1 MTIIKDVVN
10 LWKAE
15 DLLSQAWNRSYEMM
29 ELSREI
35 FNQAVI
41 YLRNGENI
49 ETLIALKKRDREIN
63 AFQQEVR
70 RKVLTHYSV
79 EQKTSNMVNGL
90 ILINMVVDIER
101 IGDYSKNILDLAIN
115 FPEKII
121 SEEISEDL
129 HLIENEVKLR
139 FDKTLEAI
147 HTQDSDLA
155 QSLMQGYKENITQ
168 KSDQIV
174 NNIINGK
181 LEYSS
186 TPKTASISL
195 YARYLKR
202 IGAHLKNITTTIVN
216 PFEYIGYKPP
226 HN

>member
-181 LEYSS
+181 LKYSS

-202 IGAHLKNITTTIVN
+202 IGAHLKNITTTVVN
-216 PFEYIGYKPP
+216 PFDSIGYKK
-226 HN
+226 

>member
-101 IGDYSKNILDLAIN
+101 IGDYSKNILDLNGWTEIIIETKFGNMIVKQIAGLVARRILCYAKEGKKMLAGDRLGFIRFGSRTDIILPHKIN
-115 FPEKII
+115 LNVE
-121 SEEISEDL
+121 
-129 HLIENEVKLR
+129 
-139 FDKTLEAI
+139 FD
-147 HTQDSDLA
+147 
-155 QSLMQGYKENITQ
+155 Q
-168 KSDQIV
+168 KV
-174 NNIINGK
+174 
-181 LEYSS
+181 Y
-186 TPKTASISL
+186 
-195 YARYLKR
+195 
-202 IGAHLKNITTTIVN
+202 GAETILGTY
-216 PFEYIGYKPP
+216 ES
-226 HN
+226 

>member
-49 ETLIALKKRDREIN
+49 ETLKALKKRDREIN

-129 HLIENEVKLR
+129 HLIEHEVKLR

-181 LEYSS
+181 LEYGS

-202 IGAHLKNITTTIVN
+202 IGAHLKNITTTVVN
-216 PFEYIGYKPP
+216 PFDSIGYKK
-226 HN
+226 

>member
-35 FNQAVI
+35 FSQAI
-41 YLRNGENI
+41 KYLRNGENI
-49 ETLIALKKRDREIN
+49 ETLKALKKRDREIN

-79 EQKTSNMVNGL
+79 EQKTSDMANGL

-115 FPEKII
+115 YSDKII

-129 HLIENEVKLR
+129 ALIENEVKLR

-155 QSLMQGYKENITQ
+155 NSLMKGYKENMAQ
-168 KSDQIV
+168 KSDEIV
-174 NNIINGK
+174 NAIISGK
-181 LEYSS
+181 LEFGSIS
-186 TPKTASISL
+186 KSASISL

-216 PFEYIGYKPP
+216 PFDSIGYKK
-226 HN
+226 

>member
-202 IGAHLKNITTTIVN
+202 IGAHLKNITTTVVK
-216 PFEYIGYKPP
+216 PFDSIGYKK
-226 HN
+226 

>member
-49 ETLIALKKRDREIN
+49 ETLKALKKRDREIN

-129 HLIENEVKLR
+129 HLIENE
-139 FDKTLEAI
+139 
-147 HTQDSDLA
+147 
-155 QSLMQGYKENITQ
+155 
-168 KSDQIV
+168 
-174 NNIINGK
+174 
-181 LEYSS
+181 
-186 TPKTASISL
+186 
-195 YARYLKR
+195 
-202 IGAHLKNITTTIVN
+202 
-216 PFEYIGYKPP
+216 
-226 HN
+226 

>member
-202 IGAHLKNITTTIVN
+202 IGAHLKNITTTVVN
-216 PFEYIGYKPP
+216 PFDSIGYKK
-226 HN
+226 